1 MIKYPVKIIYD
12 KQDNAF
18 NISFPDLSGCFTYAA
33 SLDEAKENAKEALTA
48 YLESI
53 DVRKL
58 KIPKPSKLE
67 GKDIYYIEPKK
78 NVAFAIWLK
87 QKREEKGYTQKEI
100 AKILGIKYQTYQRIE
115 NPLKSNPTLK
125 TISKL
130 ESVLNEKVV
139 QI

>member
-1 MIKYPVKIIYD
+1 MIKYPAKIIYD
-12 KQDNAF
+12 EHDNVF
-18 NISFPDLSGCFTYAA
+18 NISFPDLSGCFTYGE

-67 GKDIYYIEPKK
+67 GKDIYYIEPEK

-87 QKREEKGYTQKEI
+87 QKREEKGYTQEEI

-115 NPLKSNPTLK
+115 NPIKSNPTLK

-130 ESVLNEKVV
+130 ENVLNEKVV

>member
-1 MIKYPVKIIYD
+1 MIKYPAKIIYD
-12 KQDNAF
+12 EHDNVF
-18 NISFPDLSGCFTYAA
+18 NISFPDLSGCYTYGE

-53 DVRKL
+53 DLRKL
-58 KIPKPSKLE
+58 KIPKPSKLK
-67 GKDIYYIEPKK
+67 GKDIYYIEPEK

-87 QKREEKGYTQKEI
+87 QKREEKGYTQEEI

-115 NPLKSNPTLK
+115 NPIKSNPTLK

-130 ESVLNEKVV
+130 ENVLNEKVV

>member
-1 MIKYPVKIIYD
+1 MIKYPAKIIYD
-12 KQDNAF
+12 EQDNVF
-18 NISFPDLSGCFTYAA
+18 NVSFPDLSGCFTYAK

-53 DVRKL
+53 DLRKL
-58 KIPKPSKLE
+58 KIPKPSTLDGE
-67 GKDIYYIEPKK
+67 DIYYIEPEK

-87 QKREEKGYTQKEI
+87 QKREEKGYTQEEI
-100 AKILGIKYQTYQRIE
+100 AKILGIKYQTYQKIE
-115 NPLKSNPTLK
+115 NPIKSNPTLK

-130 ESVLNEKVV
+130 ENVLNEKVV

>member
-1 MIKYPVKIIYD
+1 MIKYPAKIIYD
-12 KQDNAF
+12 EHDNVF
-18 NISFPDLSGCFTYAA
+18 NISFPDLSGCYTYGE

-58 KIPKPSKLE
+58 KMPKPSKLE
-67 GKDIYYIEPKK
+67 GKDIYYIEPEK

-87 QKREEKGYTQKEI
+87 QKREEKGYTQEEI

-115 NPLKSNPTLK
+115 NPIKSNPTLK

-130 ESVLNEKVV
+130 ENVLNEKVV